1 MPYWIVRLIVFI
13 NVKLLFGLKVEGLNN
28 LPKKSNFII
37 VANHT
42 SFLDPLLMMAAV
54 PKKIHC
60 IALRNLFKIP
70 WLRWFFGMTETFPSG
85 NSSEKAISLLMQ
97 EKIVGL
103 FPEGGISRDGK
114 LREFKRGAALLAL
127 KTGRPIVPCA
137 IFGAYE
143 ALPRS
148 AKFPRFLPTKVKIGK
163 PIYILKEFG
172 ETIEDDLLQ
181 EGIFRIKNAVKEL
194 LNAG

>member
-1 MPYWIVRLIVFI
+1 MSYWILRLIIFI
-13 NVKLLFGLKVEGLNN
+13 NVKLLFRLKVEGLNN
-28 LPKKSNFII
+28 LPQKTNFII

-42 SFLDPLLMMAAV
+42 SFLDPLLVMAAI

-60 IALRNLFKIP
+60 IVLRNLFKIA
-70 WLRWFFGMTETFPSG
+70 WLSWFFKMADTLPSG
-85 NSSEKAISLLMQ
+85 NSSKTAISLLI
-97 EKIVGL
+97 KHKNVGL

-114 LREFKRGAALLAL
+114 LREFKRGAALFAL

-143 ALPRS
+143 AFPRS

-163 PIYILKEFG
+163 PIYILKEFSD
-172 ETIEDDLLQ
+172 EIEDGLLQ
-181 EGIFRIKNAVKEL
+181 EGIFRVRNAVKEL
-194 LNAG
+194 LIAG